1 MVKHI
6 VMWKLNE
13 TCDKKQASGEI
24 KTALEGLMGKIPGMR
39 ACRVSP
45 AYKGTYDLVLE
56 TELTQRRIRMPIRS
70 TRSTLNGKKIV
81 HSYIIDRAFADFKI

>member
-24 KTALEGLMGKIPGMR
+24 KTALEGLMGKIPGHAR
-39 ACRVSP
+39 LSGESRLQGYLRPGA
-45 AYKGTYDLVLE
+45 GDG
-56 TELTQRRIRMPIRS
+56 I
-70 TRSTLNGKKIV
+70 
-81 HSYIIDRAFADFKI
+81 